1 VARKSTDREAGKLDQ
16 DGAARKGNERTGK
29 AAPTPLECLQADLK
43 TVQLELAAALH
54 KAGGDAETVKDS
66 VQYCGLMVRWH
77 GIRSL
82 LLAVQGGSDDRDVR
96 QESLAS
102 REWSKAMATAIEKSS
117 YDTLQRIAKRLEDE
131 DRLKGEMAE
140 I

>member
-1 VARKSTDREAGKLDQ
+1 M
-16 DGAARKGNERTGK
+16 
-29 AAPTPLECLQADLK
+29 
-43 TVQLELAAALH
+43 QLELAAALH
-54 KAGGDAETVKDS
+54 DAGGDTETVKAS
-66 VQYCGLMVRWH
+66 VAYCGLMVRWH

-82 LLAVQGGSDDRDVR
+82 LLAVEGKSDDRDVR

-117 YDTLQRIAKRLEDE
+117 YDNMQRLIKRLDDE